1 MPILSPQDAFLTY
14 FEPIQKNRFS
24 VNLDGIPAFMVQGVT
39 IPTPTS
45 SVITIDHINISQK
58 VKGKTTF
65 GQFTLTIYNAIAP
78 STLQAIYEWHRLG
91 HEVFGRDSYADIYKK
106 VMTVDILSPSLEV
119 VNRFSI
125 QGAWISSISGLDFSK
140 SEDGLV
146 NITITGECDYCILE
160 F

>member
-1 MPILSPQDAFLTY
+1 MPILSPQEAFMTLW
-14 FEPIQKNRFS
+14 EPVQKNRFS
-24 VNLDGIPAFMVQGVT
+24 VTISGIPEFLVQGIT

-45 SVITIDHINISQK
+45 SVITIDHINVQSK

-65 GQFTLTIYNAIAP
+65 GSFNFTIYNAIAP

-91 HEVFGRDSYADIYKK
+91 HEVYGRDAYSDTYKK
-106 VMTVDILSPSLEV
+106 VITVDILSPSLEV

-146 NITITGECDYCILE
+146 NISVTGECDYCVLE